1 MKRCLITG
9 LSGSIGIHVL
19 DHIMINTDWEI
30 VGLDS
35 FQHKGYKDRIQHSL
49 TDHPEWKSRITVI
62 QHNLNCPISNQ
73 LAKQIG
79 NIDYII
85 HLAAMSD
92 VFFSIENPVWVIK
105 NNIESTLTMLEYA
118 KETPHEAFIY
128 FSTDEVYGSVETP
141 RIGHKEWETHRPS
154 NAYSASKAASE
165 DICYSYW
172 RSGEVKLI
180 ITNTMNNFGEMQSA
194 SKFPVMVQKAVE
206 NGDTVT
212 IHGNDKEVGT
222 RFYIHS
228 RNAADA
234 LLFILNNTKPHQHVQ
249 GMQDDPDRYNIVGD
263 VCLSN
268 LEIAQKIAQYMG
280 KELKYK
286 MQDFHKDNPAHD
298 IHYGLNGNKLKI
310 LGWSNKVS
318 FEESM
323 KKTIDWQT
331 KHPEWIE

>member
-19 DHIMINTDWEI
+19 DHIMLNTDWEI

-35 FQHKGYKDRIQHSL
+35 FQHKGYRDRITHSL
-49 TDHPEWKSRITVI
+49 TDHPEWSSRIKI
-62 QHNLNCPISNQ
+62 IPHNLTCPISN
-73 LAKQIG
+73 ATMKEIG
-79 NIDYII
+79 DINYII

-92 VFFSIENPVWVIK
+92 VFFSVENPVWVIK

-128 FSTDEVYGSVETP
+128 FSTDEVYGSVKTP

-165 DICYSYW
+165 DLCYCYW
-172 RSGEVKLI
+172 RSGQVKLI
-180 ITNTMNNFGEMQSA
+180 ITNTMNNFGEMQSS

-206 NGDTVT
+206 NGETVT
-212 IHGNDKEVGT
+212 IHGNDKEIGT

-228 RNAADA
+228 RNSADA
-234 LLFILNNTKPHQHVQ
+234 LLFLLTETTPHQHQQ

-268 LEIAQKIAQYMG
+268 LEIAQKIAGYMG

-286 MQDFHKDNPAHD
+286 LQDFHKDNPAHD
-298 IHYGLNGNKLKI
+298 IHYGLDGNKLES
-310 LGWSNKVS
+310 LGWKNKVS
-318 FEESM
+318 FEDSM
-323 KKTIDWQT
+323 KKTIKWQQN
-331 KHPEWIE
+331 HPEWIE